1 MIGRVYAI
9 ALNTFREA
17 IRNKVLYGVLVVA
30 IGANL
35 FALVLGQMSLHEEA
49 RVAKDVGLACVS
61 LFGSITAIVLG
72 VSLLYNEVKK
82 RTIHTILAKPIY
94 RFEFVLGKYGGMAL
108 TLSLLVFVFTLFL
121 WGLLLGVAVPV
132 TEVIHKAVLL
142 AYFEVLVVAA
152 LAVFFSSFSSPYL
165 SGIFTFGIFLVG
177 RVSPEARRA
186 ADAAKDAWISTLAQ
200 TVLRLVPDLDLFA
213 ISGGELEG
221 AHVSVHGDFVSWAY
235 VGHAALYAGSVIA
248 ILLTLAAVIFRGRD
262 FV

>member
-1 MIGRVYAI
+1 VIGRIYAI

-17 IRNKVLYGVLVVA
+17 IRNKVLYGVIVLA

-49 RVAKDVGLACVS
+49 RVATDVGLAAVS

-82 RTIHTILAKPIY
+82 RTIHTILAKPIH
-94 RFEFVLGKYGGMAL
+94 RFEFVLGKYGGMAF
-108 TLSLLVFVFTLFL
+108 TLSLLVGVFTLFL
-121 WGLLLGVAVPV
+121 WGLLFGVAVPV
-132 TEVIHKAVLL
+132 TALIHKAVLL
-142 AYFEVLVVAA
+142 AYLEVLVVAA

-165 SGIFTFGIFLVG
+165 SGTFTFGLFVLG
-177 RVSPEARRA
+177 RVSPEWRRA
-186 ADAAKDAWISTLAQ
+186 AEGAHSAWIRRPAQ
-200 TVLRLVPDLDLFA
+200 LGFSLVPDLDLFS
-213 ISGGELEG
+213 ISGGEFEG

-235 VGHAALYAGSVIA
+235 VGQAAVYAACVIA
-248 ILLTLAAVIFRGRD
+248 ILLGLASLIFRWRD